1 MLPFY
6 ESLHQ
11 EIGRCRPR
19 VDGLDSTSK
28 RESEIRE
35 LWKEWILQ
43 VVRDLQGEKA
53 PGPYGFTMAFFFQI
67 VVVGDQGGCIGI
79 L

>member
-1 MLPFY
+1 MLQFY

-11 EIGRCRPR
+11 EIGSCRPR
-19 VDGLDSTSK
+19 VDELDFTSK
-28 RESEIRE
+28 RESESRE

-53 PGPYGFTMAFFFQI
+53 PGPYGFTMAFFPI
-67 VVVGDQGGCIGI
+67 VVVGDQGRCIGI

>member
-1 MLPFY
+1 MD
-6 ESLHQ
+6 E
-11 EIGRCRPR
+11 
-19 VDGLDSTSK
+19 LDSTSK
-28 RESEIRE
+28 RESESRE

-53 PGPYGFTMAFFFQI
+53 PGPYGFTMDFFPI
-67 VVVGDQGGCIGI
+67 VVVGDQGRCVGI

>member
-1 MLPFY
+1 MD
-6 ESLHQ
+6 E
-11 EIGRCRPR
+11 
-19 VDGLDSTSK
+19 LDSTSK
-28 RESEIRE
+28 RESESRE

-53 PGPYGFTMAFFFQI
+53 PGPYGFTMAVFPI